1 VSESASDF
9 QKKETRCNVVRE
21 HPRDG
26 DIPETREVDAIES
39 VASLLDRMRTGDRAA
54 AAEFMDRFASRIRRR
69 VRGRLRPAM
78 RRLFDSQEIL
88 STLARRLDLFVLGG
102 KLTAA
107 SEAQLWSLVFTMAQ
121 NAVVDKA
128 RLFSRLRAAE
138 NSDDFAHHLDERLE
152 NAERTKEDG
161 ATFELDRVFTAL
173 EDRTDREILSLWL
186 HDTPHNMTAQL
197 VGLKPDAVRQRWLSI
212 RRKLQPVLVPKEL

>member
-1 VSESASDF
+1 MSETASEF
-9 QKKETRCNVVRE
+9 QKKEGCEEVRE
-21 HPRDG
+21 CPEGWG
-26 DIPETREVDAIES
+26 DAHERETGSVQS
-39 VASLLDRMRTGDRAA
+39 VAGLLDRMRTGDRKA
-54 AAEFMDRFASRIRRR
+54 AAEFLDRFAPRIRRR

-102 KLTAA
+102 KLTAT

-128 RLFSRLRAAE
+128 RLFGRLRAAE
-138 NSDDFAHHLDERLE
+138 NSDDFARLLDQRLE
-152 NAERTKEDG
+152 NAEQVNEDG
-161 ATFELDRVFTAL
+161 AAVELERIFTAL

-186 HDTPHNMTAQL
+186 HDTPHHMTAQL
-197 VGLKPDAVRQRWLSI
+197 VGLKPAAVRKRWETI
-212 RRKLQPVLVPKEL
+212 RRRLQPVLVQKEV

>member
-1 VSESASDF
+1 MSGIASEF
-9 QKKETRCNVVRE
+9 QENNEGGNVVRE
-21 HPRDG
+21 RLEGWDT
-26 DIPETREVDAIES
+26 PEERESGIVES
-39 VASLLDRMRTGDRAA
+39 VASLLDRMRSGDRGAA
-54 AAEFMDRFASRIRRR
+54 AQFMDRFAPRIRRR

-138 NSDDFAHHLDERLE
+138 NSDDFARLLDQRLE
-152 NAERTKEDG
+152 GAERTSEDG
-161 ATFELDRVFTAL
+161 ATIELDRVFTAL

-186 HDTPHNMTAQL
+186 HDTPHHMTAQL
-197 VGLKPDAVRQRWLSI
+197 VGLKPAAVRKRWETI
-212 RRKLQPVLVPKEL
+212 RRRLQPVLVQREP